1 MLLALRSG
9 VFSEVSWA
17 LVRLLRFSLSDRFVL
32 SMWPG
37 LVDALCDWPDWFV
50 AHADDEGEDGSIFS
64 PSPDYSLKRRFAVT
78 SLLIL
83 KNSAHL
89 DDNSATLSGSRR
101 VRFLVFMTLNKFRIQ
116 SDNKHEF
123 RLGVLEIF
131 RLAVYKHNPPPG
143 LDRMSPL
150 ISIVANSQDRATII
164 SGLYGLQNILD
175 AFPNVRHVT
184 PTSGSLKTAIYLLG
198 VMEDRELVLASLEY
212 LLAHLA
218 NPTLAKAFL
227 HHPDLPGVLRLLVLQ
242 ILFDQKLIAENVYLP
257 INSSANDPSLF
268 SSFELPKEEM
278 ETLAVVL
285 EPGRASEWYA
295 EHSFLL
301 GSLLR
306 NTSGCGACLC
316 PIPTTK

>member
-9 VFSEVSWA
+9 VHSEVSWA
-17 LVRLLRFSLSDRFVL
+17 LARLLRFSLSDRFVL
-32 SMWPG
+32 SVWPG

-50 AHADDEGEDGSIFS
+50 RHGDDEGEDGIIFS
-64 PSPDYSLKRRFAVT
+64 PSPDYSLKRRFALT

-89 DDNSATLSGSRR
+89 DENSTTLSGSRR

-123 RLGVLEIF
+123 LLGVLEIF

-198 VMEDRELVLASLEY
+198 IMEDRELVLAALEY

-218 NPTLAKAFL
+218 NPALAKAFL
-227 HHPDLPGVLRLLVLQ
+227 HHPDLPAILRLLVLQ
-242 ILFDQKLIAENVYLP
+242 ILYDEKLIAENVILSVP
-257 INSSANDPSLF
+257 SSAKDPSLL
-268 SSFELPKEEM
+268 SSFELPKEDM
-278 ETLAVVL
+278 ESLALVL
-285 EPGRASEWYA
+285 EPGRASEWYVW
-295 EHSFLL
+295 HLSLL
-301 GSLLR
+301 GSLMEICQDASHVCARL
-306 NTSGCGACLC
+306 
-316 PIPTTK
+316 